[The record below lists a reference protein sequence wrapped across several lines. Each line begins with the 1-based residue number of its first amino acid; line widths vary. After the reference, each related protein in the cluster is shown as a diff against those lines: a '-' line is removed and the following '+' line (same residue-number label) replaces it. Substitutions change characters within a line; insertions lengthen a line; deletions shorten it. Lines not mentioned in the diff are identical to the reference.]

1 MGVGDYEAPFVA
13 RLLHNLPH
21 LNIRLQFINSTFAPE
36 NELYLESLG
45 ILAFIPAA
53 CLILT
58 LLILL
63 MYFLTRCCDR
73 KPRRKRTITACKWV
87 SIVFIVLLTWAAIA
101 ASLYGNHD
109 IHEKMVQVLDGLRGM
124 DSTVRDLQIK
134 TERLKEIRTEARQLL
149 DPLQTK
155 FRTPP
160 SQNTDTRQVELGKE
174 MDTLANFVDSDDIYK
189 RFTSINKS
197 MHNIF
202 KFRWLNTL
210 SRAELIRWIGTM
222 GMWGLLVLFCLILL
236 IGMCR
241 YSRCTLITF
250 SVCGLLAVIVC
261 WLQASI
267 YLIGAVAIGDY
278 CMQPDV
284 YLESLVHLP
293 DDARV
298 LEYYMRCPRAPNPWG
313 QVLNQTRDGVNT
325 AFKSYKR
332 ATQISDQLY
341 PDAKDKMNQLGDQMN
356 KLTLMVP
363 ELHRQLDC
371 NVIYPHYLAS
381 SRICHKGL
389 YGLCLMLLASA
400 VCGIC
405 FTILFWVDSH
415 TWIYLGNRKN
425 YQQVDGQDPY
435 LPPTAASQAIAARTL
450 RSQGSYGSSG
460 LFRHKMLHDGA
471 LHAASQ
477 HLLDGRG
484 FRDEKSQHGNAHR
497 SGAQTLERRPLPAV
511 PIPRPPSVSFVSSG
525 AEQRQPSRGG
535 ATASA
540 GSGSGPLPSAAD
552 DPVGPT
558 AMRDAHARDAV
569 PSLAASKAASQPGLD
584 HGHHGHAQ
592 HQQHYGTHRSAD
604 HYGAHHYSGQQQQQQ
619 QHPHYG
625 THRSLDHYGTHHY
638 GAHQQ
643 AQAHHPH
650 YGTHRSVDHYG
661 THRSAGAAAAG
672 DYGAAASAGHYGTH
686 RSVDGAQYGAHQQQQ
701 QQQHVGHRQGDTTY
715 YGTHRSRYA
724 ITEL

>member
-109 IHEKMVQVLDGLRGM
+109 IHEKMVQVLDGLKGM

-160 SQNTDTRQVELGKE
+160 SQMTDTRQVELGKE
-174 MDTLANFVDSDDIYK
+174 MDTLANFVDSDEIYK

-278 CMQPDV
+278 CMQPDL
-284 YLESLVHLP
+284 YLESLVHVP
-293 DDARV
+293 EDARV
-298 LEYYMRCPRAPNPWG
+298 LEYYMRCPRASNPWG

-400 VCGIC
+400 LCGVC

-477 HLLDGRG
+477 QLLDGRG
-484 FRDEKSQHGNAHR
+484 FRDEKSQHGGIHPGGSDTLPGPNHGQYATL
-497 SGAQTLERRPLPAV
+497 SKQCKTLE
-511 PIPRPPSVSFVSSG
+511 SS
-525 AEQRQPSRGG
+525 
-535 ATASA
+535 
-540 GSGSGPLPSAAD
+540 D
-552 DPVGPT
+552 F
-558 AMRDAHARDAV
+558 
-569 PSLAASKAASQPGLD
+569 
-584 HGHHGHAQ
+584 
-592 HQQHYGTHRSAD
+592 Y
-604 HYGAHHYSGQQQQQQ
+604 
-619 QHPHYG
+619 
-625 THRSLDHYGTHHY
+625 
-638 GAHQQ
+638 
-643 AQAHHPH
+643 
-650 YGTHRSVDHYG
+650 
-661 THRSAGAAAAG
+661 
-672 DYGAAASAGHYGTH
+672 
-686 RSVDGAQYGAHQQQQ
+686 
-701 QQQHVGHRQGDTTY
+701 
-715 YGTHRSRYA
+715 
-724 ITEL
+724 